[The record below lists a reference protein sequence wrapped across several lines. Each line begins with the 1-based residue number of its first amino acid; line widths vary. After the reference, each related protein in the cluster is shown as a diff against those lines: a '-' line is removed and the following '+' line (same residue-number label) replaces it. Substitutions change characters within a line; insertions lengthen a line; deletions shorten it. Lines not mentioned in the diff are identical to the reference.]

1 MHFVS
6 KRKKPEAVMLRA
18 GDELGREKGVI
29 ALDVGGCC
37 VAAFFLLS
45 ADSHLKPNTCKMKK

>member
-37 VAAFFLLS
+37 VAAFFLLP
-45 ADSHLKPNTCKMKK
+45 ARIRI

>member
-37 VAAFFLLS
+37 VAAFFQRGF
-45 ADSHLKPNTCKMKK
+45 AFETEHL